1 MVSSLLGSGVIQWSG
16 MVTLKADNQDCD
28 FEALPYLIV
37 IFQILVPMLVG
48 IPAIFLIPNT
58 LQTERLI
65 DWEQES
71 WYEDR
76 ADELA
81 GSNGEDDLVDA
92 EDSRL
97 EPHLL

>member
-1 MVSSLLGSGVIQWSG
+1 M
-16 MVTLKADNQDCD
+16 TLKTDTQDCD

-65 DWEQES
+65 DWDQES

-76 ADELA
+76 ADALA
-81 GSNGEDDLVDA
+81 RSGHGSNGDDDALAAA
-92 EDSRL
+92 EDLRV
-97 EPHLL
+97 EPHFLL